1 MMRKYLILAQSQV
14 TAQALNALLPLLG
27 QPSIPQGDKRLIIWD
42 TEDTHAST
50 VISSYESLVSE
61 IDQAARNDDGIL
73 PLSKL
78 VVLVDWVKPLE
89 LSAIHEEFSWDNL
102 LALLIL
108 TFPEIHW
115 CFGFA
120 ITQAVPIENSFEGLV
135 NNGLRNSLL
144 DAVGLRS
151 HVRIQTNRQLEEMG
165 DDLKLPVR
173 EKRAAVIDE
182 EKDYAYFNGYTAYR
196 FGSVTD
202 VITTWAMMEQLF
214 GGNDPNPHGYWL
226 LLEDMSLNFA
236 DKPRRIHLLKLRQ
249 YDDEKTG
256 EPQGRAYW
264 CPKLDSRFPI
274 QENSEYRFLVTTGQ
288 ARDTNTLTDNESYL
302 NEWKKGRG
310 KPLYKPAKG
319 MFGLW
324 EDAGLFSIPSWFKVT
339 RRQTGCDCLPGEPH
353 TCALLK
359 ATSHSSGH
367 GAPGKLM
374 LVADML
380 IRRSRALL
388 DKATAVETAVQGAVL
403 ATEALELTGRRTPT
417 TAIDALTLKH
427 QFEVLAE
434 CQFYGVEHHIDT
446 KKRWEDI
453 ETETGTISLWF
464 QVNEVEKA
472 KLDAQMHI
480 LNRLV
485 RIFRE
490 HNKFE
495 EEQQFMNKA
504 RNVHHS
510 LWLKKRLW
518 RRPFT
523 PLVRYFEFLMR
534 SFLSFVVCVVA
545 IVAAFAFL
553 FMRAGH
559 YPTYWHGLFDS
570 VSSLVAISGPA
581 SHEFS
586 SSAPAFGFSVIVSLA
601 IVAGVAHLGVFVS
614 HLYTL
619 ISRK

>member
-1 MMRKYLILAQSQV
+1 MRKYLILAQSQV

-27 QPSIPQGDKRLIIWD
+27 QPSIPQGDKRLIIWE

-50 VISSYESLVSE
+50 VISSYEFLVNQ

-73 PLSKL
+73 PLNQI
-78 VVLVDWVKPLE
+78 VVLVDSVK
-89 LSAIHEEFSWDNL
+89 LSDLGAIHEEFSWDNL
-102 LALLIL
+102 LALLML

-120 ITQAVPIENSFEGLV
+120 TAAAPIENSIESLATKC
-135 NNGLRNSLL
+135 LRNSLL
-144 DAVGLRS
+144 DAVKLRRR
-151 HVRIQTNRQLEEMG
+151 VRTQTNIQLKRIG
-165 DDLKLPVR
+165 DDLRLPVR
-173 EKRAAVIDE
+173 RKRAAVIDE
-182 EKDYAYFNGYTAYR
+182 EKDYAYLNGYTAYR
-196 FGSVTD
+196 FGSVTEI
-202 VITTWAMMEQLF
+202 VTSWTMMEELF
-214 GGNDPNPHGYWL
+214 GGHDPNPHGYWL

-236 DKPRRIHLLKLRQ
+236 DKPKSIHLLKLRR
-249 YDDEKTG
+249 YAGKNG
-256 EPQGRAYW
+256 ELQGRAHW
-264 CPKLDSRFPI
+264 CPKLDSDSI
-274 QENSEYRFLVTTGQ
+274 QENSVYRFLVTTGQ
-288 ARDTNTLTDNESYL
+288 ARDTSTLSDNEAYL
-302 NEWKKGRG
+302 KKYKKDRG

-324 EDAGLFSIPSWFKVT
+324 EDARLFSIPSWFKVT

-353 TCALLK
+353 TCALLQ
-359 ATSHSSGH
+359 ATPHAAGH

-388 DKATAVETAVQGAVL
+388 NKATAVETAIQGAVL

-453 ETETGTISLWF
+453 ETETGTISQWF
-464 QVNEVEKA
+464 QTNEVEKA

-490 HNKFE
+490 YNKFE

-523 PLVRYFEFLMR
+523 PLLRYFEFLMR

-570 VSSLVAISGPA
+570 ISSLVAISGPA

-586 SSAPAFGFSVIVSLA
+586 SSAPAFGFSVVVSLA